1 MFVESSNRI
10 SWQFSPYGSRGYA
23 MQLDKPQPIRLLTT
37 IARNSI
43 THSRYMW
50 QKCSHAKTHLR
61 YMWQKCSHAKTHLRY
76 MWHFPLHRWVQ
87 NVVSIPPNDSCFR
100 KTATYKGNHIFQRNE
115 SATYKENRIQPANDV
130 ATVGNRRYRI
140 QLKA

>member
-1 MFVESSNRI
+1 
-10 SWQFSPYGSRGYA
+10 

-61 YMWQKCSHAKTHLRY
+61 YMW
-76 MWHFPLHRWVQ
+76 HFPLHRWVQ
-87 NVVSIPPNDSCFR
+87 NVVSIPLTTLVFGKLPHIREITFFNGTNLPHIR
-100 KTATYKGNHIFQRNE
+100 KIVF
-115 SATYKENRIQPANDV
+115 S
-130 ATVGNRRYRI
+130 RRTT
-140 QLKA
+140 

>member
-1 MFVESSNRI
+1 
-10 SWQFSPYGSRGYA
+10 

-50 QKCSHAKTHLR
+50 QKCSHT
-61 YMWQKCSHAKTHLRY
+61 KTHLRY

-100 KTATYKGNHIFQRNE
+100 ETATYKENHIFQRNE

-140 QLKA
+140 KYFA

>member
-1 MFVESSNRI
+1 
-10 SWQFSPYGSRGYA
+10 

-43 THSRYMW
+43 THSRYMR
-50 QKCSHAKTHLR
+50 QKCSHT
-61 YMWQKCSHAKTHLRY
+61 KTHLRY

-87 NVVSIPPNDSCFR
+87 NVVSTPPNDSCFR

>member
-1 MFVESSNRI
+1 
-10 SWQFSPYGSRGYA
+10 

-50 QKCSHAKTHLR
+50 
-61 YMWQKCSHAKTHLRY
+61 
-76 MWHFPLHRWVQ
+76 HFPLRRWVQ

>member
-1 MFVESSNRI
+1 
-10 SWQFSPYGSRGYA
+10 

-50 QKCSHAKTHLR
+50 QKCSHT
-61 YMWQKCSHAKTHLRY
+61 KTHLRY

-100 KTATYKGNHIFQRNE
+100 KTA
-115 SATYKENRIQPANDV
+115 AYKENRIQPANDV

>member
-1 MFVESSNRI
+1 
-10 SWQFSPYGSRGYA
+10 

-50 QKCSHAKTHLR
+50 QKCSHT
-61 YMWQKCSHAKTHLRY
+61 KTHLRY

-115 SATYKENRIQPANDV
+115 SATYKEKRIQPANDV

-140 QLKA
+140 KYFA